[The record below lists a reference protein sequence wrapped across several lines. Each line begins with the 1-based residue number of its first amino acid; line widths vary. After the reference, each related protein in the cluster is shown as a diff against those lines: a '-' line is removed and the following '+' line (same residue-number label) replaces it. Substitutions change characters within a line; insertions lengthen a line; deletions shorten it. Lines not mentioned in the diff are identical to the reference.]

1 MTLTLLRCVL
11 ILSFTAVLK
20 IRFLALPVSVQKRSN
35 IRSTVFGMRKYRG
48 VHLNNV
54 HGFWKG
60 EIVSIGM
67 IINLMRTGIF
77 QVFILAAPI
86 LLAALV
92 VGLIIAIFQATT
104 SIQEQT
110 LTFVPKILTIL
121 GMLAL
126 LGGWMSGILRDYTI
140 RLFEIIPQLVQG

>member
-1 MTLTLLRCVL
+1 M
-11 ILSFTAVLK
+11 SK
-20 IRFLALPVSVQKRSN
+20 
-35 IRSTVFGMRKYRG
+35 
-48 VHLNNV
+48 
-54 HGFWKG
+54 KG
-60 EIVSIGM
+60 RNTMSIGM
-67 IINLMRTGIF
+67 IVNLMRNGIF

-92 VGLIIAIFQATT
+92 VGLIVAIFQATT

-126 LGGWMSGILRDYTI
+126 LGGWMSGVLRDYTV